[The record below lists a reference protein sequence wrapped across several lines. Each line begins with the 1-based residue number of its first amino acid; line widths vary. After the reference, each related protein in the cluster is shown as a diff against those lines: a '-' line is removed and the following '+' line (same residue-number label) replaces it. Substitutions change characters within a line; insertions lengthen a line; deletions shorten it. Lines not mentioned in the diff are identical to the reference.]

1 MNITA
6 FNNELKIINKKSY
19 QYGNEILYLMADPQ
33 FLTNQERLTGALW
46 IIGRAY
52 AASPQRRSYGTIKE
66 DAGYVNAAGET
77 LKTHPIWPVRS
88 ANDGREGFF
97 DALAETLCKNSG
109 YLNLFTTCTNVTEA
123 YKYDCSE
130 NDLQK
135 LTDSI
140 LSVLK
145 FNLILSHTIETF
157 DKVPSDHNF
166 KNYNV
171 FCSNHL
177 SFSSKFLHFH
187 FPERVFII
195 DNFAREGGNLLFG
208 GKKDKKPLAF
218 YEATSADKF
227 DNTVFSAF
235 PKEDVTQLYDKICG
249 QKNVQIV
256 LEVYEKRTRVPDS
269 TSNDTSSAKDYIK
282 HCIRSYLLGK
292 HIKSH
297 VCEAP
302 INQIKYGG
310 RALSSMPRWT
320 DAILLNVKAPL
331 SKAEEKHLA
340 SVTDIY
346 KIIY

>member
-6 FNNELKIINKKSY
+6 FNNELKNINKNSY

-66 DAGYVNAAGET
+66 DVGYVNTAGKT
-77 LKTHPIWPVRS
+77 IATHPIWPVRS
-88 ANDGREGFF
+88 SNDGREGFF
-97 DALAETLCKNSG
+97 DALADMLCADSD
-109 YLNLFTTCTNVTEA
+109 YRNLFTTCTNLAATYE
-123 YKYDCSE
+123 YDRSE
-130 NDLQK
+130 VDLGK

-145 FNLILSHTIETF
+145 FNLILSNAIETF
-157 DKVPSDHNF
+157 DKVPSGHSF
-166 KNYNV
+166 KGYGV
-171 FCSNHL
+171 SCSNHL

-208 GKKDKKPLAF
+208 GKKDEKPLAL
-218 YEATSADKF
+218 YEATSTDKF
-227 DNTVFSAF
+227 DHTVFSAF
-235 PKEDVTQLYDKICG
+235 PKEDVTRLYNKICN
-249 QKNVQIV
+249 QKIVQIV
-256 LEVYEKRTRVPDS
+256 LQVYEKRTRVPNS

-292 HIKSH
+292 HIKDQ
-297 VCEAP
+297 VGEAP

-331 SKAEEKHLA
+331 SKAEEDHLA
-340 SVTDIY
+340 SVANIY
-346 KIIY
+346 GIVY